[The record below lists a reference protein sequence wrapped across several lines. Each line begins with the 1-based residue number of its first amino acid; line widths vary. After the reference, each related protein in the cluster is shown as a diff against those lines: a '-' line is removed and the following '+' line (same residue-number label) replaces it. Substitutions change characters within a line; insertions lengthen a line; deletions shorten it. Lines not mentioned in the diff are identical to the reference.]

1 MSVPTTYGTT
11 TVRLVH
17 VVRMRHTTTGE
28 PIPATARLD
37 TVPYGWSLRVRGAE
51 AVVTARDG
59 VPTPTTKPTL
69 TITAAD
75 PRTAALLATPSVDV
89 PLTSADITVD
99 VAPAPLR
106 LVLEL
111 LAPSTGAPR
120 TGRTVVARATG
131 GPNPKPTVPLPEVDP
146 GVYRS
151 APVTWTSDF
160 VPLDLLVDGDLLR
173 QLTVDVAMA
182 ETRVRLVDT
191 T

>member
-1 MSVPTTYGTT
+1 MTAPTYGTT

-17 VVRMRHTTTGE
+17 RVRMQHAVTGE
-28 PIPATARLD
+28 PIHVTAHLD
-37 TVPYGWSLRVRGAE
+37 TVPYGWTLRVRGAD

-59 VPTPTTKPTL
+59 VPTPAAPPTL
-69 TITAAD
+69 TLAAAD

-99 VAPAPLR
+99 AAPALLR
-106 LVLEL
+106 LAVEL
-111 LAPSTGAPR
+111 RAPTSGAPR

-131 GPNPKPTVPLPEVDP
+131 GPNPKPTVALPEGDP

-151 APVTWTSDF
+151 APVTWTAAF
-160 VPLDLLVDGDLLR
+160 VPLDLVVDGDLLT
-173 QLTVDVAMA
+173 QVTVDFARA
-182 ETRVRLVDT
+182 ETLVRLVDT